1 MTTLT
6 DLKAAVLA
14 SLTVAQ
20 TVQGQV
26 NDVVAKHNALIIDI
40 EKAEAVVPTMAD
52 VADIVSRAMAGA
64 AKT

>member
-1 MTTLT
+1 M
-6 DLKAAVLA
+6 
-14 SLTVAQ
+14 SWPS
-20 TVQGQV
+20 
-26 NDVVAKHNALIIDI
+26 HNALVIDI